1 VLLTPVFI
9 ALVAAVAALVIVV
22 LVAGVASHSRSASE
36 QRMTHAVEQL
46 GSRIDGLAEE
56 LSGAIERAHEDG
68 LRARALG
75 DLGGTLDLEEAL
87 ARTAEAACGL
97 RGIDAAV
104 VRVADLDGSMAVGV
118 AGVAADEAARQ
129 AVTGPPDGRAT
140 RAVGL
145 TYVYDEGDEPPGAFR
160 SGVALPLEAA
170 GEPLGLLVAYSH
182 DPAPRLSVEML
193 ARLEAITAAA
203 GPLID
208 NARRFRQAS
217 ATGEVDAVTGL
228 PGRRSF
234 LETLG
239 REVARS
245 HRFDR
250 RLTVLVLDVDGLRS
264 LNDRLGPRGGDD
276 VLAAVAAAVTG
287 EMRDSDLAFRVGGDE
302 LVAVLPESGG
312 IDADALFARVRV
324 RVDRD
329 QPAVT
334 LSGGIAELSADDDA
348 VSLIDRAEKALA
360 RAKTTG
366 PGSAAA
372 S

>member
-1 VLLTPVFI
+1 MTTGVIVIVVAAVVLA
-9 ALVAAVAALVIVV
+9 ALVAVAWVSSGRTRADTEARLHSALERFG
-22 LVAGVASHSRSASE
+22 A
-36 QRMTHAVEQL
+36 
-46 GSRIDGLAEE
+46 RIDALAEE

-75 DLGGTLDLEEAL
+75 DLGGTLDLDEAL
-87 ARTAEAACGL
+87 TRTAEAARGL
-97 RGIDAAV
+97 RGIDASV
-104 VRVADLDGSMAVGV
+104 VRVTDLDGSTVVGV
-118 AGVAADEAARQ
+118 SGVTADEAAHQ
-129 AVTGPPDGRAT
+129 TVSGPPDGRAA

-160 SGVALPLEAA
+160 SGVALPLEVA

-182 DPAPRLSVEML
+182 DPAPRLSAETL

-208 NARRFRQAS
+208 NVRRFRQVSTA
-217 ATGEVDAVTGL
+217 GEIDAVTGL

-234 LETLG
+234 LEALG

-245 HRFDR
+245 RRFDR
-250 RLTVLVLDVDGLRS
+250 RLTLLMLDVDGLRS
-264 LNDRLGPRGGDD
+264 VNDRLGPRGGDD
-276 VLAAVAAAVTG
+276 VLATVAAAVIA

-302 LVAVLPESGG
+302 LAIVLPESGG

-324 RVDRD
+324 RIDRD
-329 QPAVT
+329 RPAVT
-334 LSGGIAELSADDDA
+334 VSGGIAEMSADDDA
-348 VSLIDRAEKALA
+348 VSLLDRAEKALG
-360 RAKTTG
+360 RAKNTG
-366 PGSAAA
+366 PGSV